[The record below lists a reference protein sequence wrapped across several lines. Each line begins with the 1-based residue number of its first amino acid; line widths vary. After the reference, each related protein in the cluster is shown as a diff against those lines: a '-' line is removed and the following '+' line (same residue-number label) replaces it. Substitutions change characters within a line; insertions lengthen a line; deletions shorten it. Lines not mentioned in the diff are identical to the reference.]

1 MATSTLPVSAAS
13 VLERMNAMRI
23 SAEQSLSQVQAYLA
37 SNPQPL
43 AKVVAGYRALLA
55 DSGRRIV
62 QAQVKVIE
70 ARASNPTDP
79 TLLALERRTVELLTM
94 WTAHA
99 QGYSAYER
107 PATEAEKAGAIEVG
121 VAPVVI
127 IAIVIGAAVIAVSLT
142 GIAWAVVHYKEAQT
156 LSDEVGLVEKNPS
169 IADQLAKINETSPS
183 SAPPDLPKPPGS
195 DSSGWGWFLA
205 ALGIAGAAI
214 YIVPKLGK
222 G

>member
-1 MATSTLPVSAAS
+1 MATTLPVSASS

-43 AKVVAGYRALLA
+43 ASVVAGYRALLA

-62 QAQVKVIE
+62 QAQVKVIQ
-70 ARASNPTDP
+70 ARAKNPTDP
-79 TLLALERRTVELLTM
+79 TLIALERRTVELLTM

-107 PATEAEKAGAIEVG
+107 PATEAEKTGAIQIG

-156 LSDEVGLVEKNPS
+156 LSEEIALVERDPS
-169 IADQLAKINETSPS
+169 LADAIAKINATAPS
-183 SAPPDLPKPPGS
+183 SVPPTPPDPPGGG
-195 DSSGWGWFLA
+195 GWLWFLGL
-205 ALGIAGAAI
+205 LGLAGAAF
-214 YIVPKLGK
+214 YVVPKLGK

>member
-1 MATSTLPVSAAS
+1 METLPVSAAS

-23 SAEQSLSQVQAYLA
+23 SAEQSLTQVQAYLA
-37 SNPQPL
+37 STPQPL

-62 QAQVKVIE
+62 QAQVKVIQ
-70 ARASNPTDP
+70 ARATNPTDP
-79 TLLALERRTVELLTM
+79 TLAALERRTVELLTM

-99 QGYSAYER
+99 QGYTAYER
-107 PATEAEKAGAIEVG
+107 PATEAEKTGAIQVG

-127 IAIVIGAAVIAVSLT
+127 IAIVIGAAVIAISLT

-156 LSDEVGLVEKNPS
+156 LSDEVALVEKNPS
-169 IADQLAKINETSPS
+169 IADQLAKINETAPS
-183 SAPPDLPKPPGS
+183 SAPPDPTKPGS
-195 DSSGWGWFLA
+195 DSGGWVWFLA

>member
-1 MATSTLPVSAAS
+1 MSTLPISAAS

-23 SAEQSLSQVQAYLA
+23 TAEQSLSQVQAYLA

-43 AKVVAGYRALLA
+43 ARVVAGYRALLA
-55 DSGRRIV
+55 DAGRRVI
-62 QAQVKVIE
+62 QAQVKVIQ
-70 ARASNPTDP
+70 ARAKNPTDP
-79 TLLALERRTVELLTM
+79 TLIALERRTVELLTM

-107 PATEAEKAGAIEVG
+107 PATEAEKTGAVQVG

-156 LSDEVGLVEKNPS
+156 LSDEIALVERDPS
-169 IADQLAKINETSPS
+169 LADAIAKINASAPS
-183 SAPPDLPKPPGS
+183 SAPPDPTNPASGG
-195 DSSGWGWFLA
+195 GWGWFLA

>member
-1 MATSTLPVSAAS
+1 MATTLPVSASS

-43 AKVVAGYRALLA
+43 ARVVAGYRALLA

-62 QAQVKVIE
+62 QAQVKVIQ
-70 ARASNPTDP
+70 ARAKNPTDP
-79 TLLALERRTVELLTM
+79 TLIALERRTVELLTM

-107 PATEAEKAGAIEVG
+107 PATEAEKTGAIQIG

-156 LSDEVGLVEKNPS
+156 LSEEIALVERDPS
-169 IADQLAKINETSPS
+169 LADAIAKINATAPS
-183 SAPPDLPKPPGS
+183 SVPPTPPDPPGGG
-195 DSSGWGWFLA
+195 GWLWFLGL
-205 ALGIAGAAI
+205 LGLAGAAF
-214 YIVPKLGK
+214 YVVPKLGK

>member
-1 MATSTLPVSAAS
+1 METLPVSAAS

-62 QAQVKVIE
+62 QAQVKVIQ
-70 ARASNPTDP
+70 ARANNPTDP
-79 TLLALERRTVELLTM
+79 TLAALERRTVELLTM

-107 PATEAEKAGAIEVG
+107 PATEAEKTGAIQVG

-156 LSDEVGLVEKNPS
+156 LSDEIAILERDPS
-169 IADQLAKINETSPS
+169 LADAIAKINATAPS
-183 SAPPDLPKPPGS
+183 SPDPTKPPGS
-195 DSSGWGWFLA
+195 PDSGGWVWFLA

>member
-1 MATSTLPVSAAS
+1 MSTLPVSAAS

-23 SAEQSLSQVQAYLA
+23 TAEQSLSQVQTYLA

-43 AKVVAGYRALLA
+43 ARVVAGYRTLLA
-55 DSGRRIV
+55 DAGRRIV
-62 QAQVKVIE
+62 QAQVNVIQ
-70 ARASNPTDP
+70 ARAKNPTDP
-79 TLLALERRTVELLTM
+79 TLIALERRTVELLTM

-107 PATEAEKAGAIEVG
+107 PATEAEKTGAIQVG

-156 LSDEVGLVEKNPS
+156 LSDEIALVERDPS
-169 IADQLAKINETSPS
+169 LADAIAKINATAPS
-183 SAPPDLPKPPGS
+183 SAPPDPTNP
-195 DSSGWGWFLA
+195 DSGGGFGWFLA
-205 ALGIAGAAI
+205 AAGLAAAAI
-214 YIVPKLGK
+214 FIVPKLGK

>member
-1 MATSTLPVSAAS
+1 MATTLPVSASS

-43 AKVVAGYRALLA
+43 ARVVAGYRALLA

-62 QAQVKVIE
+62 QAQVKVIQ
-70 ARASNPTDP
+70 ARAKNPTDP
-79 TLLALERRTVELLTM
+79 TLIALERRTVELLTM

-107 PATEAEKAGAIEVG
+107 PATEAEKTGAIQIG

-156 LSDEVGLVEKNPS
+156 LSEEIALVERDHS
-169 IADQLAKINETSPS
+169 LADAIAKINATAPS
-183 SAPPDLPKPPGS
+183 SVPPTPPDPPGGG
-195 DSSGWGWFLA
+195 GWLWFLGL
-205 ALGIAGAAI
+205 LGLAGAAF
-214 YIVPKLGK
+214 YVVPKLGK